1 MDLRAKALD
10 FGVDLSV
17 EQERL
22 LRLHLDLLKR
32 KNEVVN
38 LTRIVDDEDA
48 LVLHVLDSLAFVPFV
63 AQTEGRVLDIGTGGG
78 FPGLPIAVTCERDV
92 LCIDSVGKKTDAVQS
107 FADEMGLTNCKTE
120 HIRAEELALREP
132 ESFGCV
138 VARAVDK
145 LSTLFEYAAPLLCNE
160 GMVVISKGNLGA
172 DEMNAGSKAAE
183 ICGLEIVA
191 HREFDLPDGYGH
203 REVIVG
209 KRSQR
214 PAIALPRQN
223 GKAHRVPLGY

>member
-1 MDLRAKALD
+1 MDLRVKALD
-10 FGVDLSV
+10 FDVDLSG

-107 FADEMGLTNCKTE
+107 FADATQIAFNISFTVSSSLTSS
-120 HIRAEELALREP
+120 HI
-132 ESFGCV
+132 
-138 VARAVDK
+138 
-145 LSTLFEYAAPLLCNE
+145 
-160 GMVVISKGNLGA
+160 
-172 DEMNAGSKAAE
+172 
-183 ICGLEIVA
+183 
-191 HREFDLPDGYGH
+191 
-203 REVIVG
+203 
-209 KRSQR
+209 
-214 PAIALPRQN
+214 
-223 GKAHRVPLGY
+223 